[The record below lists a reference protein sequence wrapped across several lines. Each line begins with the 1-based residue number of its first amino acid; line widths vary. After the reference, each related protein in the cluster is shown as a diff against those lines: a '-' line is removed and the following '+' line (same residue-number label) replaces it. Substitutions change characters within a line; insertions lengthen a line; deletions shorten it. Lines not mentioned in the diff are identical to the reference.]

1 MSKKLNRGKKAI
13 VIFGYPGSGKSTQA
27 VLLAEK
33 FGLYHFNTGR
43 FVENLVHNPDLA
55 SHPDIQREKK
65 LFDTGKLMDSDFVLA
80 HTGKRV
86 KELAQGG
93 ESIVFSGSPRA
104 LFDAFGDKKHH
115 EGIVDILMKMYGKES
130 VLFILLKVTQKEALA
145 RNTKR
150 LICSVCQTPL
160 LGAALHLRITTCPF
174 CGGKLYKRTLDD
186 PKTILVRFAEYEE
199 KTAPIIKELR
209 ARGFVVHEISGN
221 AMPHIVFNR
230 ITKLIS

>member
-1 MSKKLNRGKKAI
+1 MPKKLNRGKRAI

-43 FVENLVHNPDLA
+43 FVENLVHDPELA

-65 LFDTGKLMDSDFVLA
+65 LFDTGKLMDSDFVLS
-80 HTGKRV
+80 HTGRRV
-86 KELAQGG
+86 KELAKGG

-115 EGIVDILMKMYGKES
+115 EGIIDILMKLYGEES
-130 VLFILLKVTQKEALA
+130 VLFVLLKVTQSQALA
-145 RNTKR
+145 RNSHR
-150 LICSVCQTPL
+150 LMCSVCQSPL
-160 LGAALHLRITTCPF
+160 LGSAFNLKITACPF

-186 PKTILVRFAEYEE
+186 PKTIRVRFAEYEE
-199 KTAPIIKELR
+199 KTAPIIQELQK
-209 ARGFVVHEISGN
+209 RGFVIYEIGAH
-221 AMPHIVFNR
+221 AMPHTVFHK
-230 ITKLIS
+230 IAKLIS